1 MGMTESHRQIRTWSI
16 CWTGFQRCLNA
27 MKHYVFS
34 ELCKYLS
41 VILPSLQMN
50 LLIIPEI
57 LLQAKFL
64 PSTKFR
70 LFLDL
75 GISSSLNIQ
84 CINKSL
90 NRCGAV
96 SHCSEGQISI
106 GVGVK
111 SGDEEDYWG
120 RLFLKLRK
128 LIEHSCLLVQCGH
141 CLLTS
146 KKQSK
151 LLGFLFIS
159 EYNFRN
165 QTL

>member
-34 ELCKYLS
+34 EFCKYLL
-41 VILPSLQMN
+41 VMLPSLQMRGLISPLN

-111 SGDEEDYWG
+111 SGYKEDFWG
-120 RLFLKLRK
+120 RLFLKL
-128 LIEHSCLLVQCGH
+128 LLVQCGH

>member
-1 MGMTESHRQIRTWSI
+1 
-16 CWTGFQRCLNA
+16 

-34 ELCKYLS
+34 EFCKYLL
-41 VILPSLQMN
+41 VMLPSLQMRGLISPLN

-96 SHCSEGQISI
+96 SYCSEEQISI

-111 SGDEEDYWG
+111 SSDEEDYWG
-120 RLFLKLRK
+120 RLLLK

-146 KKQSK
+146 KK
-151 LLGFLFIS
+151 
-159 EYNFRN
+159 
-165 QTL
+165 